1 MAEHKPLTQ
10 TERIEQ
16 WYECIPRMTTKDLVT
31 IYGILMSLHGW
42 AKDAAIVKAEI
53 DKRLS

>member
-1 MAEHKPLTQ
+1 MKEHKPLTQ
-10 TERIEQ
+10 TERIDK
-16 WYECIPRMTTKDLVT
+16 WHECIPKMPTKDLVT
-31 IYGILMSLHGW
+31 LYGILMSLQGW

>member
-16 WYECIPRMTTKDLVT
+16 WHECIPKMPTKDLVT
-31 IYGILMSLHGW
+31 LYGILMSLHGW